1 MTKVFLGNIP
11 IGYGASSGEID
22 PALMAQARTTLRRA
36 DRRTR
41 ALDRLQ
47 PLVDRLEDH
56 LLEQA
61 PRRSA
66 LWRQSSPYPHRG

>member
-41 ALDRLQ
+41 ALDRL
-47 PLVDRLEDH
+47 RFEDFDGSKSKMWVI
-56 LLEQA
+56 A
-61 PRRSA
+61 
-66 LWRQSSPYPHRG
+66 SPHTMPSMS